1 MNIKA
6 LRKEL
11 DELREQA
18 GIYQPV
24 YCSEEDNAMFKMLLQ
39 DKKPLPEGVYVYEG
53 KFFTYMESDLSE
65 QEFDELLTL
74 RKDKYLKSIDK
85 RLAEQDEHLS
95 SIKSGVNFIV
105 VVIFISIVLFIVGL
119 FANG

>member
-39 DKKPLPEGVYVYEG
+39 DMKPLPEGVYVYEG

-65 QEFDELLTL
+65 QEFEELLTL
-74 RKDKYLKSIDK
+74 RKNKYLDK
-85 RLAEQDEHLS
+85 IEKRMKVQNQHLS
-95 SIKSGVNFIV
+95 SIRSKFSFLIFLIITLTILR
-105 VVIFISIVLFIVGL
+105 VIFLGVF
-119 FANG
+119 

>member
-1 MNIKA
+1 MNIKV

-65 QEFDELLTL
+65 QEFEELLTL

-85 RLAEQDEHLS
+85 RLAKQDEHLS

-105 VVIFISIVLFIVGL
+105 VVIFISIVLSIVGL
-119 FANG
+119 LANG

>member
-1 MNIKA
+1 MKTKA

-24 YCSEEDNAMFKMLLQ
+24 YCSDEDNAMFKMLLQ

-53 KFFTYMESDLSE
+53 KFFTYIENELSE
-65 QEFDELLTL
+65 QEIEELLKL
-74 RKDKYLKSIDK
+74 RKDKYLNSIDK
-85 RLAEQDEHLS
+85 RLVEQNEHLN
-95 SIKSGVNFIV
+95 SIRNKFTFFLFLIITYTILR
-105 VVIFISIVLFIVGL
+105 VIFLGVF
-119 FANG
+119 